1 VQGPHGRNDH
11 NAARLTRAGR
21 LLAVGAAAAAV
32 WAPSAAAAE
41 PPVSLPWPPTVLPHV
56 PPLAPET
63 SGVLPLPPRFF
74 RQLSNRERIVVRL
87 DEDGKPHS
95 VRVLQTI
102 VLKRL
107 GDYVLT
113 IPAPVLSVDPGPETE
128 SQPGQRENQ
137 ILWEGF
143 SPGRRVLAAWADLR
157 VAESVAGLPVEVN
170 VEPGEITVRNATAVT
185 VPSFTA
191 DPVPASID
199 QVSRRV
205 RTAVKANVFA
215 EGLTVALLGKQTP
228 EQLRV
233 AAPLRVRGTVRVSGE
248 RVPFSGLL
256 DGLRRPELRVP
267 IPDGD
272 PKLEMRVQAADIDLP
287 RPAQDPRSL
296 LAQTIRLELTYARKR
311 QFDQFLASPDQTGP
325 SSAIYI
331 YRTSPPLRPE
341 TLIPYGEEEENH
353 TVGWIVLGLGLAA
366 ALPVAAVVWAHS

>member
-1 VQGPHGRNDH
+1 VQGPHGRHDH
-11 NAARLTRAGR
+11 DPALVTRAGR
-21 LLAVGAAAAAV
+21 LLAVGAAALAI
-32 WAPSAAAAE
+32 WAPGAEAAE

-63 SGVLPLPPRFF
+63 SGVFPLQPRFL
-74 RQLSNRERIVVRL
+74 RRLSNRERIVVGL
-87 DEDGKPHS
+87 ADDGKPNA

-107 GDYVLT
+107 GDYVFT
-113 IPAPVLSVDPGPETE
+113 IPAPVVSVTPGPGTE

-157 VAESVAGLPVEVN
+157 VPESVAGLPVEVDI
-170 VEPGEITVRNATAVT
+170 EPGEVTVRNATAVT

-191 DPVPASID
+191 DPDPVTLA
-199 QVSRRV
+199 QVSGRV
-205 RTAVKANVFA
+205 RAAVRANVFP
-215 EGLTVALLGKQTP
+215 EGLNVAPRGRKTP
-228 EQLRV
+228 ERLRV
-233 AAPLRVRGTVRVSGE
+233 AAPLRVQGVVRVSGK

-256 DGLRRPELRVP
+256 DGVRRSELRVR
-267 IPDGD
+267 IPDGE
-272 PKLEMRVQAADIDLP
+272 PEVEVQARTAVIDLP
-287 RPAQDPRSL
+287 RPARGARAL
-296 LAQTIRLELTYARKR
+296 LAQTIALELTYARKR

-325 SSAIYI
+325 SSATYV
-331 YRTSPPLRPE
+331 YQTAARTPAAEPASPGGDE
-341 TLIPYGEEEENH
+341 DH

>member
-1 VQGPHGRNDH
+1 VQGTHGRFDH
-11 NAARLTRAGR
+11 HPARLTRAG
-21 LLAVGAAAAAV
+21 LLIAVVAAVATCGTSTAAAQTNV
-32 WAPSAAAAE
+32 T
-41 PPVSLPWPPTVLPHV
+41 SLPWPPTVLPRV

-63 SGVLPLPPRFF
+63 SGVIPLSPRFF
-74 RQLSNRERIVVRL
+74 RQLSNRERVVVRL
-87 DEDGKPHS
+87 DENGKPHS

-107 GDYVLT
+107 GDYVIT
-113 IPAPVLSVDPGPETE
+113 IPAPVLSVNAGPRTE

-170 VEPGEITVRNATAVT
+170 VEPGEVTIRNATAVT

-191 DPVPASID
+191 DPVPASIAE
-199 QVSRRV
+199 VNSRV
-205 RTAVKANVFA
+205 RASIKANLFP
-215 EGLTVALLGKQTP
+215 EGLNVALHGKQTP
-228 EQLRV
+228 DQLPV
-233 AAPLRVRGTVRVSGE
+233 AAPLRVHGTVRVSGE
-248 RVPFSGLL
+248 RVRFSGLL
-256 DGLRRPELRVP
+256 NGLRRPELRVP
-267 IPDGD
+267 VPDGD

-287 RPAQDPRSL
+287 RPAQNPRAL

-341 TLIPYGEEEENH
+341 TLIPSGEEEDH
-353 TVGWIVLGLGLAA
+353 TVGWIVLGLGFAA
-366 ALPVAAVVWAHS
+366 AIPAAAVLWARS

>member
-1 VQGPHGRNDH
+1 VKK
-11 NAARLTRAGR
+11 A
-21 LLAVGAAAAAV
+21 LLAALAALAACAGVERAAAQNV
-32 WAPSAAAAE
+32 T
-41 PPVSLPWPPTVLPHV
+41 SLPWPPAVLPRV

-63 SGVLPLPPRFF
+63 SGVLPLPPRFL

-113 IPAPVLSVDPGPETE
+113 IPAPVLSVSPGPRTE

-143 SPGRRVLAAWADLR
+143 SPGRRTLAAWADLR
-157 VAESVAGLPVEVN
+157 VAESVPGLPVEVD
-170 VEPGEITVRNATAVT
+170 VEPGRVTIRNATAVT

-191 DPVPASID
+191 DPVPASIA
-199 QVSRRV
+199 QVDGHV
-205 RTAVKANVFA
+205 RASLRANIFP
-215 EGLTVALLGKQTP
+215 EGLNVALRGKRTP
-228 EQLRV
+228 QRLRV
-233 AAPLRVRGTVRVSGE
+233 AAPLLVRGIVRVSGV

-267 IPDGD
+267 IPAGD
-272 PKLEMRVQAADIDLP
+272 PKLQMRVRTADIDLP
-287 RPAQDPRSL
+287 RPAQDPRAL

-311 QFDQFLASPDQTGP
+311 QFDQFIASPDPTGP

-341 TLIPYGEEEENH
+341 TLIPYGEEEDH

-366 ALPVAAVVWAHS
+366 AIPAAAVLWAHS

>member
-1 VQGPHGRNDH
+1 M
-11 NAARLTRAGR
+11 
-21 LLAVGAAAAAV
+21 
-32 WAPSAAAAE
+32 
-41 PPVSLPWPPTVLPHV
+41 
-56 PPLAPET
+56 
-63 SGVLPLPPRFF
+63 
-74 RQLSNRERIVVRL
+74 VRL

-113 IPAPVLSVDPGPETE
+113 IPAPVLSVSPGPRTE
-128 SQPGQRENQ
+128 SQPGRRENQ

-170 VEPGEITVRNATAVT
+170 VEPGEVTIRNATAVT

-191 DPVPASID
+191 DPVPASIAE
-199 QVSRRV
+199 VSSRV
-205 RTAVKANVFA
+205 RASIKANLFP
-215 EGLTVALLGKQTP
+215 EGLNVALHGKQTP

-256 DGLRRPELRVP
+256 DGIRRPELRVP

-272 PKLEMRVQAADIDLP
+272 PKLEMRVQTADIDLP
-287 RPAQDPRSL
+287 RRLRARALCSRRRSGSSSPTRGSASSTSSSRARTRPGPAPRSTSTERVHL
-296 LAQTIRLELTYARKR
+296 FAPRHSSRSARR
-311 QFDQFLASPDQTGP
+311 RTTR
-325 SSAIYI
+325 SAGSCSALGS
-331 YRTSPPLRPE
+331 RPQSRPPLCSGPA
-341 TLIPYGEEEENH
+341 PS
-353 TVGWIVLGLGLAA
+353 VGRRRAGPGSRGA
-366 ALPVAAVVWAHS
+366 